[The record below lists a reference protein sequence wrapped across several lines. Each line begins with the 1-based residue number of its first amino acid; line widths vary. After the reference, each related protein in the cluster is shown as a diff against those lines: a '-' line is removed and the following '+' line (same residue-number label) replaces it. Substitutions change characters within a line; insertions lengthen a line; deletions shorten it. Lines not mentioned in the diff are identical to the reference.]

1 MPGPF
6 FFFSF
11 FIIDELNIFYII
23 KHENV
28 MKFYLH
34 NSKKTKKAQE
44 YNTNIKNHIKNVYRK

>member
-11 FIIDELNIFYII
+11 FIIDELSIFYII

-44 YNTNIKNHIKNVYRK
+44 YNTNIKNHIKNV